1 VRRLDI
7 GAFRRLG
14 ILFMAL
20 LAWPTDANAQHWVHI
35 TAPFNAGVALQLTG
49 GNILIQ
55 ETGTSNW
62 HELIPDNLGNYDTGT
77 FGNESAF
84 PPTMNYDPTF
94 FASGVL
100 PDDRVIVEGG
110 EYDNGDKDYTNK
122 GAIFDPQTHM
132 WTEVKAPTGWSQ
144 IADAPSAVVNFGGTW
159 KYMLA
164 DFNGTDF
171 ATLDPSTLMWTVDP
185 GDGKFDIN
193 EEEGWTLLPGGDVLT
208 VDAYFNKNNE
218 RTGTKSEIYNPS
230 KDIWTIAGSTV
241 VQLWDSDNGCGPA
254 ANDSNEVGPAVLRP
268 DGTVFATGANTCP
281 GKAGHTAIYNVK
293 TKKWTKGPHF
303 PNHDDMADAPAAVLP
318 NGNVLVATNP
328 GWGNSP
334 ITFYEFNGTKFLTT
348 TPQPPGLTGNTENDR
363 MLVLPNGH
371 IMLTDTGT
379 PDIWFYFPKGTY
391 KSAWQPK
398 ITALETTVP
407 GCITEGDTYTVKG
420 TQFNGLTQGAYYG
433 DDAQS
438 ATNYPLVRITNNAT
452 KHVTFQRTHDFS
464 TMAVATGKQIVST
477 QFDVSTKADTG
488 ASTMVVIA
496 NGIPSPGKTIDVEN
510 PCL

>member
-1 VRRLDI
+1 
-7 GAFRRLG
+7 
-14 ILFMAL
+14 MAL

-77 FGNESAF
+77 FGNKSAF

-193 EEEGWTLLPGGDVLT
+193 EEEGWTLLPGGDILT

-218 RTGTKSEIYNPS
+218 RTGTNSEIYNPS

-254 ANDSNEVGPAVLRP
+254 ANDSNEVGPAV
-268 DGTVFATGANTCP
+268 
-281 GKAGHTAIYNVK
+281 
-293 TKKWTKGPHF
+293 
-303 PNHDDMADAPAAVLP
+303 
-318 NGNVLVATNP
+318 
-328 GWGNSP
+328 
-334 ITFYEFNGTKFLTT
+334 
-348 TPQPPGLTGNTENDR
+348 
-363 MLVLPNGH
+363 
-371 IMLTDTGT
+371 
-379 PDIWFYFPKGTY
+379 
-391 KSAWQPK
+391 
-398 ITALETTVP
+398 
-407 GCITEGDTYTVKG
+407 
-420 TQFNGLTQGAYYG
+420 
-433 DDAQS
+433 
-438 ATNYPLVRITNNAT
+438 
-452 KHVTFQRTHDFS
+452 
-464 TMAVATGKQIVST
+464 
-477 QFDVSTKADTG
+477 
-488 ASTMVVIA
+488 
-496 NGIPSPGKTIDVEN
+496 
-510 PCL
+510 